1 MSTPPTTVRD
11 GETFVAPDDQPLVE
25 FIREHAAAKRVVIQA
40 RQRLSGG
47 AIQENWLLDLLI
59 EGGPWAGARRWVLRS
74 DALSALPA
82 SLDREQEFAVLQVVH
97 QAGVKVPRPL
107 WLCRDMRVHGRVF
120 FLMEYV
126 PGVAAGG
133 VVSARARP
141 PGGGPRGG
149 PRGAPPGRRRGD
161 RRGVGG
167 GSPLRPPGRPPPAG
181 RPPPP
186 GPGTQGRAQLAAQ
199 LGANLARLHQVRPPC
214 AALDFLPMPTR
225 SPALATIDAYRHY
238 LDTLAD
244 AYPVLE
250 WGLRWCELHAPHNGT
265 LCLLHR
271 DYRTGNYLASE
282 QGLEAVLDWEFTG
295 WGDPCEDLGWFTA
308 RCWRFTRPDLEAGGI
323 GQLEDFLGGYHEVSP
338 LRIER
343 SQLHYWQVM
352 ATLRWAVIALQQG
365 QRHLSGEE
373 PSIELALTARLLPE
387 LELDILHMTGAEAP

>member
-1 MSTPPTTVRD
+1 MSSSSTISQASD
-11 GETFVAPDDQPLVE
+11 TFAAMTDDHRLAE
-25 FIREHAAAKRVVIQA
+25 FIREQASAMRVVIQA
-40 RQRLSGG
+40 RKRLSGG

-59 EGGPWAGARRWVLRS
+59 EGGPWAGDRRWVLRS

-82 SLDREQEFAVLQVVH
+82 SLDRAQEFAVLQVAH

-107 WLCRDMRVHGRVF
+107 WLCRDTQVNGRVF

-126 PGVAAGG
+126 PGVAAGRRLS
-133 VVSARARP
+133 SAAGALGQAR
-141 PGGGPRGG
+141 
-149 PRGAPPGRRRGD
+149 
-161 RRGVGG
+161 
-167 GSPLRPPGRPPPAG
+167 
-181 RPPPP
+181 
-186 GPGTQGRAQLAAQ
+186 LAEQ
-199 LGANLARLHQVRPPC
+199 LGANLARLHQIRPPS
-214 AALDFLPMPTR
+214 AALAFLPLPKR
-225 SPALATIDAYRHY
+225 SPALASVDAYRRY
-238 LDTLAD
+238 LDTLDD

-250 WGLRWCELHAPHNGT
+250 WGLRWCELHAPRESR

-323 GQLEDFLGGYHEVSP
+323 GLLGDFLRGYHQVSP
-338 LRIER
+338 LWIEPQ
-343 SQLHYWQVM
+343 QLHYWQVM

-373 PSIELALTARLLPE
+373 PSLELALTARMLPE
-387 LELDILHMTGAEAP
+387 LELDILNMTGADAP

>member
-1 MSTPPTTVRD
+1 MSSSPTISPPCD
-11 GETFVAPDDQPLVE
+11 TFATMTADHRLAE
-25 FIREHAAAKRVVIQA
+25 FIREQALATRVIIQA
-40 RQRLSGG
+40 RKRLSGG

-59 EGGPWAGARRWVLRS
+59 EGGPWAGDRRWVLRS

-82 SLDREQEFAVLQVVH
+82 SLDREQEFAVLQVVY

-107 WLCRDMRVHGRVF
+107 WLCRDERMYGRVF

-126 PGVAAGG
+126 PGIAAGRQL
-133 VVSARARP
+133 SANAGAGQAR
-141 PGGGPRGG
+141 
-149 PRGAPPGRRRGD
+149 
-161 RRGVGG
+161 
-167 GSPLRPPGRPPPAG
+167 
-181 RPPPP
+181 
-186 GPGTQGRAQLAAQ
+186 LAVQ
-199 LGANLARLHQVRPPC
+199 LGANLARLHQVCPPC
-214 AALDFLPMPTR
+214 AALDFLPAPDS
-225 SPALATIDAYRHY
+225 SPALVTISAYRRY
-238 LDTLAD
+238 LDTLTD

-250 WGLRWCELHAPHNGT
+250 WGLRWCELHAPRDSS

-282 QGLEAVLDWEFTG
+282 QGLEAVLDWEFAG

-323 GQLEDFLGGYHEVSP
+323 GQLEDFLHGYHQVSSR
-338 LRIER
+338 RIER

-373 PSIELALTARLLPE
+373 PSIELALTGRLLPE